1 MKDGAG
7 LLGVACACM
16 VLLVEGLVA
25 RNAATK
31 RTAGESCKL
40 KDMANLTRHQMR
52 GTLLNF
58 DKANGEHLGT
68 WSPGFPEL
76 EVHLNSPLNASK
88 VLCSLTFMAEGLE
101 KILEDQKDDLNPTN
115 ISLHNMLRE
124 TIEQVK
130 MLKGCV
136 RLSFKAECPKKI
148 LPPKKPEYGFE
159 RKQWS
164 HTLLMSAEKYLGWLQ
179 HIIPDRKARQISKK
193 TLHASSTDSKYLEGS
208 VHYL

>member
-136 RLSFKAECPKKI
+136 ALSFKAECPKKI
-148 LPPKKPEYGFE
+148 LPPQKPEYGFE

-193 TLHASSTDSKYLEGS
+193 TLHASSTGSKYLEGS